1 MSDPE
6 ELALVRAC
14 VRGEEEAWERFYAR
28 YQRLV
33 ARVAEEALRG
43 WGQRDAASLAQDAA
57 ADVFAHLLEDE
68 RRALAGF
75 GGRSSLATW
84 LRVVTRRRTG
94 RLLRARSRREAD
106 ELPAEGVAAEQL
118 SPSDVATVSERDALV
133 REQVAR
139 LAPRDRLALQLFYEG
154 GRSYREVAEALDLP
168 PENVGTL
175 LARARARLSRLLG
188 DSGLEE

>member
-1 MSDPE
+1 MGDPE
-6 ELALVRAC
+6 ELELVRAC
-14 VRGEEEAWERFYAR
+14 VRGDEAAWVRFYER

-33 ARVAEEALRG
+33 LRVASESLRG
-43 WGQRDAASLAQDAA
+43 WGQRDAGTLAQDAA
-57 ADVFAHLLEDE
+57 ADVFAHLLDDE
-68 RRALAGF
+68 RRVLASF

-106 ELPAEGVAAEQL
+106 ELPAEGLAAEQP

-139 LAPRDRLALQLFYEG
+139 LSARDRLALQLFYEG
-154 GRSYREVAEALDLP
+154 GRSYREVADALDLP

-175 LARARARLSRLLG
+175 LARARARLKGLLG
-188 DSGLEE
+188 GSGVEE

>member
-1 MSDPE
+1 MPDPE
-6 ELALVRAC
+6 ELELVRAC
-14 VRGEEEAWERFYAR
+14 VRGDEEAWERFYQR

-33 ARVAEEALRG
+33 LRVASDSLQG
-43 WGQRDAASLAQDAA
+43 WGQRDAAAMAQDAA
-57 ADVFAHLLEDE
+57 ADVFAHLLEHD
-68 RRALAGF
+68 RRVLASF

-94 RLLRARSRREAD
+94 RLLRAASRREAG
-106 ELPAEGVAAEQL
+106 ELPSEGLAAEQP

-133 REQVAR
+133 REQVAQ

-175 LARARARLSRLLG
+175 LARARARLKRLLG
-188 DSGLEE
+188 GSGLQE